1 MKTYTLKQLRN
12 AYEYMVS
19 HGRTSINEARL
30 SGLVET
36 ADVWDQNGRRDCF
49 VTGDLSV
56 EVRKVPDNE
65 LKPYYQDAVRIV
77 KDTFPEQAEIMVE
90 AYVRLCMFT
99 EIAQSA
105 LKDIASGNLHP
116 RAWGNCAAAAL
127 ADMEKDASKFP
138 RPFGWK
144 FGTGCFER
152 NVEVSHA

>member
-1 MKTYTLKQLRN
+1 MKMYTLKQLRN

-36 ADVWDQNGRRDCF
+36 ADVWDKNGRRDCF

-99 EIAQSA
+99 EIATSA
-105 LKDIASGNLHP
+105 LKDIASGNFRLL
-116 RAWGNCAAAAL
+116 ACGNCAAAAL

-144 FGTGCFER
+144 FGKGCFKL
-152 NVEVSHA
+152 NAEVSNA

>member
-19 HGRTSINEARL
+19 HGITQINLERLTS
-30 SGLVET
+30 LVET
-36 ADVWDQNGRRDCF
+36 ADEWDCRGRRDCF

-56 EVRKVPDNE
+56 EVKKVPDSE
-65 LKPYYQDAVRIV
+65 LNPYYREAARIV
-77 KDTFPEQAEIMVE
+77 KETFPEQAEIMVE

-99 EIAQSA
+99 EIATSA
-105 LKDIASGNLHP
+105 LKDIAGDKVHARL
-116 RAWGNCAAAAL
+116 CANAAL

-144 FGTGCFER
+144 FGMGFFER
-152 NVEVSHA
+152 NVEG

>member
-19 HGRTSINEARL
+19 HGWTCINEARL

-36 ADVWDQNGRRDCF
+36 ADVWDKNGRRDCF

-56 EVRKVPDNE
+56 EVKKVPDSE
-65 LKPYYQDAVRIV
+65 LKPYYREALRIV
-77 KDTFPEQAEIMVE
+77 KETFPEQAEIMVE

-105 LKDIASGNLHP
+105 LKDIASGKVHARL
-116 RAWGNCAAAAL
+116 CANAAL
-127 ADMEKDASKFP
+127 ADMEKDVSKFP

-144 FGTGCFER
+144 FGRGFFKRKAEG
-152 NVEVSHA
+152 

>member
-19 HGRTSINEARL
+19 HGRTSINEARF

-56 EVRKVPDNE
+56 EVKKVPDSE
-65 LKPYYQDAVRIV
+65 LKPYYREAVRIV
-77 KDTFPEQAEIMVE
+77 KETFPEQAEIMVE

-99 EIAQSA
+99 EIATSA

-116 RAWGNCAAAAL
+116 RSWVIAPRLLLLTWRRTRASSRVRSDGSSGW
-127 ADMEKDASKFP
+127 DAS
-138 RPFGWK
+138 
-144 FGTGCFER
+144 
-152 NVEVSHA
+152 S